1 MAEEKKTVQ
10 VPIGMRTS
18 TYYPIDAEPD
28 DSHPT
33 YKNAVDMGAAVKGYL
48 SITTASAEI
57 RGDDVTQLQTD
68 SFVSGQLDVETTL
81 SDLEVN
87 STIYGHTY
95 TEQDGEVSSGD
106 DQSPNGG
113 YSFIEPILR
122 KDKSVVYRASVFP
135 KVSAT
140 ASGEKQEADTKPSG
154 DLNPKMNAVIFTVME
169 DNKGTWRQRKDFD
182 TEKAASDWIASF
194 FGQTG

>member
-1 MAEEKKTVQ
+1 MAEQNQTVK

-18 TYYPIDAEPD
+18 TYYPITAEPA
-28 DSHPT
+28 SAHPT
-33 YKNAVDMGAAVKGYL
+33 YGTAVDMGAAVKGYL
-48 SITTASAEI
+48 SVTTSSAEI
-57 RGDDVTQLQTD
+57 RGDDVTLIQAD

-81 SDLEVN
+81 SDLSVN
-87 STIYGHTY
+87 AKIYGHTY
-95 TEQDGEVSSGD
+95 SEENGEISSGD

-122 KDKSVVYRASVFP
+122 SDKTIVYRASVFA

-154 DLNPKMNAVIFTVME
+154 DLNPKMNAVTFKVME
-169 DNKGTWRQRKDFD
+169 DNAGTWRQRKDFPSEELA
-182 TEKAASDWIASF
+182 TAWIKTF
-194 FGQTG
+194 FGVA

>member
-1 MAEEKKTVQ
+1 MAEQNQTVK

-18 TYYPIDAEPD
+18 TYYPITAEPA
-28 DSHPT
+28 SAHPAYGT
-33 YKNAVDMGAAVKGYL
+33 AVDMGAAVKGYL
-48 SITTASAEI
+48 SVTTSSAEI
-57 RGDDVTQLQTD
+57 RGDDVTLIQAD

-81 SDLEVN
+81 SDLSVN
-87 STIYGHTY
+87 AKIYGHTY
-95 TEQDGEVSSGD
+95 SEEDGEISSGD

-122 KDKSVVYRASVFP
+122 SDKTIVYRASVFP

-154 DLNPKMNAVIFTVME
+154 DLNPKMNAVIFKVME
-169 DNKGTWRQRKDFD
+169 DNAGTWRQRKDF
-182 TEKAASDWIASF
+182 ASEELATAWIKTF
-194 FGQTG
+194 FGVA